1 MVTMQP
7 YRLFALLGVLVAA
20 VYLAGWFDAVERQLL
35 DLRTGLSER
44 PASDQLLIV
53 AIDSV
58 SLRALGDWPWP
69 RRFHAEAIERLVG
82 AGAARIAYDVDL
94 SSPTEASEDQALAEA
109 FALASP
115 DRIALPT
122 LRHLRQTA
130 DQRIERFERAPLPLF
145 SDHVSA
151 ASIEVRADAD
161 GLVRRLGEDA
171 VARDVTLPS
180 MPVWLLGDPA
190 AADAVWAA
198 SPAPVAIDYSIA
210 PDAIP
215 RISFIDL
222 LSGRFDPTKIAGR
235 RVVVG
240 PTAIELGDWISVP
253 RHWALPRSVVQAL
266 AFETL
271 IQNRSLVH
279 VSGWLAALGALL
291 ATLLAGPL
299 FARLSWRRALALLA
313 VFVVLVIGLAVALQS
328 WAAIVLDSAALLCG
342 LVVAFIA
349 AILVRV
355 EQRART
361 MAGQPG
367 ALPDAENLSRELV
380 DSSFDAILTFD
391 AGGTVLSCNGSAE
404 RLFGRPAEDI
414 VAHPVTGLLP
424 DEHHRTLA
432 AWAQDGGSRELV
444 AASSDGRRI
453 PVDVALSRMQ
463 VDARWV
469 GIAMLRD
476 ITQRKVEQ
484 AELERLALHDA
495 LTGLPNR
502 TLLNDRI
509 DHAVSAARRSGEAMA
524 VLLLDLDRFKD
535 VNDALGHQVGD
546 LLLTEVGPRLR
557 QPLRDT
563 DTVARLGGDEFAILL
578 PGPTD
583 VPAACRI
590 AERIVE
596 AFRRPFAIDGLSL
609 EVGISIGVALY
620 PDHGATAEQ
629 LLQHADAAMYTAK
642 GNGVGFVVYDAESE
656 TNSVRRLTLTGEL
669 RRAIENE
676 QLSLL
681 FQPKVDVNGGLAGVE
696 ALVRWQHPEQGLI
709 APEQFVPSAERTG
722 LIRPLTLWVVNAV
735 LRQQHAW
742 RAAGFEINAAV
753 NLSVKSLHD
762 PALANILE
770 LLFRRWQTDAGCLT
784 LELTESS
791 LMADPETSM
800 TVLKRMETLGCKL
813 SLDDFGTGYS
823 SLPYLQR
830 MPISEIKIDRSFVV
844 AMTRDENAAV
854 IVRSIVKLAKSLGF
868 TVVAEGVESEDAF
881 SWLRAV
887 GCDQVQGYYLGRAMS
902 GDELLTWL
910 KESPWSQ
917 SLQQDLDRM
926 QPA

>member
-1 MVTMQP
+1 MQP
-7 YRLFALLGVLVAA
+7 YRLFAVLGVLVAA
-20 VYLAGWFDAVERQLL
+20 VYLAGWFDAIERQLL

-44 PASDQLLIV
+44 SASDELLIV
-53 AIDSV
+53 AIDTV
-58 SLRALGDWPWP
+58 SLRALGGWPWP
-69 RRFHAEAIERLVG
+69 RRHHADAVERLVG

-94 SSPTEASEDQALAEA
+94 SAPTEASEDQILAEA
-109 FALASP
+109 FALAGP
-115 DRIALPT
+115 DRIGLPIFQ
-122 LRHLRQTA
+122 RLRQTA
-130 DQRIERFERAPLPLF
+130 DHGIERFEQAPLPLF
-145 SDHVSA
+145 GDHASA
-151 ASIEVRADAD
+151 TSIELRPDAD
-161 GLVRRLGEDA
+161 GLVRRLGGA
-171 VARDVTLPS
+171 APAGDVTVPS
-180 MPVWLLGDPA
+180 MPAWLLGDPGA
-190 AADAVWAA
+190 AEAALAVSAA
-198 SPAPVAIDYSIA
+198 QVAIDYGIDPA
-210 PDAIP
+210 TIP
-215 RISFIDL
+215 RLSFIDL
-222 LSGRFDPTKIAGR
+222 LGGRFDRTAIAGR

-271 IQNRSLVH
+271 IQNRNLVH

-291 ATLLAGPL
+291 ATLLAGPV
-299 FARLSWRRALALLA
+299 FARLSWRLALALLA
-313 VFVVLVIGLAVALQS
+313 GSLVLVSGLAVVLQA
-328 WAAIVLDSAALLCG
+328 WAAIALDTTGLLCG
-342 LVVAFIA
+342 LVLAFIA
-349 AILVRV
+349 AMSLRIEPRVRPMV
-355 EQRART
+355 
-361 MAGQPG
+361 GQTG
-367 ALPDAENLSRELV
+367 ALPVAESVSRELV
-380 DSSFDAILTFD
+380 NSSFDAILTFD
-391 AGGTVLSCNGSAE
+391 AGGTVLSCNGAAE
-404 RLFGRPAEDI
+404 RLFGRSADDI
-414 VAHPVTGLLP
+414 VGHPLTRLLP
-424 DEHHRTLA
+424 DEHHRALTA
-432 AWAQDGGSRELV
+432 FAQDGGSRELL
-444 AASSDGRRI
+444 AACGDGRRI
-453 PVDVALSRMQ
+453 PVEAALSRMQ
-463 VDARWV
+463 VDARWI
-469 GIAMLRD
+469 GIAMLHD

-509 DHAVSAARRSGEAMA
+509 DHAISAAKRSGEAMA
-524 VLLLDLDRFKD
+524 VLLLDLDRFKE
-535 VNDALGHQVGD
+535 VNDTLGHQVGD

-596 AFRRPFAIDGLSL
+596 AFRRPFAIDELSL

-620 PDHGATAEQ
+620 PDHGEAAEQ

-642 GNGVGFVVYDAESE
+642 RNGFGFVVYNAESE

-669 RRAIENE
+669 RRAIEND
-676 QLSLL
+676 QLSLS
-681 FQPKVDVNGGLAGVE
+681 FQPKVDVHGGLAGVE
-696 ALVRWQHPEQGLI
+696 ALVRWQHPEEGLI

-762 PALANILE
+762 PELASILE
-770 LLFRRWQTDAGCLT
+770 LLFQRWQTDASCLT
-784 LELTESS
+784 LELTESA

-800 TVLKRMETLGCKL
+800 TVLRPIERLGCKL

-830 MPISEIKIDRSFVV
+830 LPISEIKIDRSFVV

-854 IVRSIVKLAKSLGF
+854 IVRSIVKLAKSLGL

-881 SWLRAV
+881 SWLRAL

-902 GDELLTWL
+902 GEELLTWL

-917 SLQQDLDRM
+917 DLQQDRM